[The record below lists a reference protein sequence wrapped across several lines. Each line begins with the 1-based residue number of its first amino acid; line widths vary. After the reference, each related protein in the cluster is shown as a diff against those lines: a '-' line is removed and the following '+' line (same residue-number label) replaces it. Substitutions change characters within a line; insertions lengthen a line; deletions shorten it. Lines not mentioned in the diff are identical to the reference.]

1 HRVDFNAEFFRGD
14 VFAVTIVARLHELNH
29 AAVQATPSGAH
40 HQTERAGSLA
50 LAVACMDHQQPARR
64 LLIIA
69 TAPLIFFL
77 FHSHKKPQKAHK
89 AQKAQRTS
97 AIILCFLCLMCCC
110 GYRSINASSVISRAP
125 LARFTASCRS
135 PTIVVSASSHDPR
148 RVQPAAL
155 RWPPPPNFSA
165 TLATLTSPF
174 DLRLVR

>member
-77 FHSHKKPQKAHK
+77 FHSNKKPQKHIKHK
-89 AQKAQRTS
+89 KHKEHQQSFCAFCV
-97 AIILCFLCLMCCC
+97 LCAFC
-110 GYRSINASSVISRAP
+110 GYRSINASSVMSRAP
-125 LARFTASCRS
+125 LARFTASCSS
-135 PTIVVSASSHDPR
+135 PTMVVSASSHDPR
-148 RVQPAAL
+148 
-155 RWPPPPNFSA
+155 
-165 TLATLTSPF
+165 
-174 DLRLVR
+174 